1 MAKVTGIG
9 GVFFKAADV
18 PATQTWYREK
28 LGLDMGDYGAVL
40 RFADGGDDAFAIV
53 SAFKADTTYMAPS
66 PHSIMINLRV
76 DDLDALQAR
85 LEASGVSVER
95 KDEDYGKFAWVID
108 PDGIKLELWE
118 QIGPAPPA

>member
-18 PATQTWYREK
+18 PATQAWYREN
-28 LGLDMGDYGAVL
+28 LGLDMGDFGGVL
-40 RFADGGDDAFAIV
+40 RFADGGEEAFAIF
-53 SAFKADTTYMAPS
+53 SAFKADTTYMDPS
-66 PHSIMINLRV
+66 PHGIMINLRV
-76 DDLDALQAR
+76 DDLDGLQAR
-85 LEASGVSVER
+85 LEANGIAVER

>member
-18 PATQTWYREK
+18 AATQAWYRDK
-28 LGLDMGDYGAVL
+28 LGLDMGDFGGVL
-40 RFADGGDDAFAIV
+40 RYADAGDEAFAIF
-53 SAFKADTTYMAPS
+53 SAFKADTAYLDPS
-66 PHSIMINLRV
+66 PHGIMINLRI
-76 DDLDALQAR
+76 DDLDGLQAH
-85 LEASGVSVER
+85 LEAGGVAVER

-108 PDGIKLELWE
+108 PNGIKIELWE